1 MTLESIKQD
10 LRGYFDYNA
19 TTPVSNEVVQSIKPR
34 LALFAN
40 PSSSCRLASETK
52 TVVHQARQNIAQL
65 LGAAPEHIF
74 FTSGGS
80 EANNWAIKST
90 VLKGIHVPGH
100 IVTTAIEHPSVLEPI
115 RYFANKFGFEITLLR
130 PDKQGLISTEQVKNS
145 IRPDTRLVSIMYAN
159 NETGAIQPIDEI
171 AEITNQAGIPL
182 HVDAVQLIGKKAL
195 NLSRTKADL
204 VSLSAHKFYG
214 PKGIGCLYVREP
226 EKLTP
231 LIHGGGQESG
241 MRSGT
246 ENLIAL
252 IGIAKAAEEANLRV
266 QTWEAD
272 NQAHKN
278 LMIELLQASDVPFQI
293 NGPQQPELALTNTL
307 NISIEGVRG
316 EALALRLDTNHGIQV
331 SIGSACSNNK
341 QPQHSHVL
349 TAMGLDEEV
358 IQGAIRI
365 SFGQYTS
372 KHDVRKF
379 VATLHNEVKA
389 LWHLSGRKEYA

>member
-1 MTLESIKQD
+1 MTFEG

-19 TTPVSNEVVQSIKPR
+19 TTPLSEEVVQCIKPR
-34 LALFAN
+34 LAIFAN
-40 PSSSCRLASETK
+40 PSSSSRLASESK
-52 TVVHQARQNIAQL
+52 SVVHQARQNVAQL
-65 LGAAPEHIF
+65 LGADPGQIF

-80 EANNWAIKST
+80 ESNNWAIKST
-90 VLKGIHVPGH
+90 VLQGVNVPGH

-115 RYFANKFGFEITLLR
+115 KYFANTFGFEVTLLQ
-130 PDKQGLISTEQVKNS
+130 PDKQGLICPEQIKNS
-145 IRPDTRLVSIMYAN
+145 IRPDTRLVSIMHAN
-159 NETGAIQPIDEI
+159 NETGAIQPINEI
-171 AEITNQAGIPL
+171 ANITNQAGIVL
-182 HVDAVQLIGKKAL
+182 HVDAVQLVGKQEL

-226 EKLTP
+226 QKLTP

-241 MRSGT
+241 TRSGT

-266 QTWEAD
+266 PTWKAD
-272 NQAHKN
+272 NQVHKT
-278 LMIELLQASDVPFQI
+278 MMVELLKASGVPFKI
-293 NGPQQPELALTNTL
+293 NGPQKSELALSNTL
-307 NISIEGVRG
+307 NISIKGIRG

-341 QPQHSHVL
+341 QSQHSHVL
-349 TAMGLDEEV
+349 TAMGLSEEV

-365 SFGQYTS
+365 SFGQHTR
-372 KHDVRKF
+372 KRDVKDF
-379 VATLHNEVKA
+379 VAALCDEVKA
-389 LWHLSGRKEYA
+389 LWRLSGRKDYA